1 VLGEMLEL
9 GDHSAAEHA
18 ALGALV
24 AELGIDV
31 LIAVGPPAADLL
43 AGARRAGGTAP
54 KDVEVADA
62 VAAVAAVADLVHPG
76 DAVLVKAS
84 RAVGLERVAAAL
96 MGEGAAR

>member
-18 ALGALV
+18 ALGALA

-96 MGEGAAR
+96 MGEGTAR